1 MTIKVDPTQID
12 HGISHTK
19 VLAAGLACTLLFLY
33 CTYLNAFTGIDLFSV
48 FGGLAAV
55 SALIWGSDTIKM
67 LNSYGLATGVP
78 SAGMI
83 GFGSGVGAMLI
94 ATRFS
99 GIAIPLVAVLV
110 AAATGF
116 VLGYLANHT
125 LNMKIPVMIQS
136 LTELSIAG
144 ALTLLGLTVLITGHM
159 DTGLMAAGPG
169 GTFISGGLI
178 VTVFMLG
185 AIAVQHPWNAVLPT
199 GKQDRMFMLA
209 AECGFLSLIM
219 AAIMSFVFISRTA
232 AVLSLIVAV
241 TGWLYTYSR
250 YIALSRRDAAAWL
263 DTKPIPDSEGHEP

>member
-1 MTIKVDPTQID
+1 MTIKVDLAQID
-12 HGISHTK
+12 HGIPHTK
-19 VLAAGLACTLLFLY
+19 ILAAGLACTLLFLY
-33 CTYLNAFTGIDLFSV
+33 GTYLNAFTGTDLFSV

-99 GIAIPLVAVLV
+99 GIATPLVAVLV

>member
-1 MTIKVDPTQID
+1 MTIKVDPAQID
-12 HGISHTK
+12 SGIPHAK

-33 CTYLNAFTGIDLFSV
+33 CTYLNAFTGSDLFSV

-55 SALIWGSDTIKM
+55 SALIWGSDTIRM

-99 GIAIPLVAVLV
+99 DAAPLVAVLV
-110 AAATGF
+110 AAVTGF
-116 VLGYLANHT
+116 VLGYIANNV

-159 DTGLMAAGPG
+159 DSGLMAGGPG
-169 GTFISGGLI
+169 GNFISGGLI

-185 AIAVQHPWNAVLPT
+185 AIAIQHPWNAVLPT

-219 AAIMSFVFISRTA
+219 AAVMSFVFVSRTA

-263 DTKPIPDSEGHEP
+263 DTQPIPDSQPGRK

>member
-1 MTIKVDPTQID
+1 MTIKVDPTQIN

-19 VLAAGLACTLLFLY
+19 ILVVGLACTLLFLY
-33 CTYLNAFTGIDLFSV
+33 CTYLNTFTGTDLFSV
-48 FGGLAAV
+48 FGGLAAI

-83 GFGSGVGAMLI
+83 GFGSGIGAMLI
-94 ATRFS
+94 STRFF
-99 GIAIPLVAVLV
+99 GAAPIVAVLV

-116 VLGYLANHT
+116 VLGYLANHV

-136 LTELSIAG
+136 LTELSVAG

-159 DTGLMAAGPG
+159 DTGLMAAGPD

-185 AIAVQHPWNAVLPT
+185 AIAIQHSWNAVLPT

-209 AECGFLSLIM
+209 AECGFLSHIM
-219 AAIMSFVFISRTA
+219 AAVMSFVFISSTA
-232 AVLSLIVAV
+232 AIISLMVAII
-241 TGWLYTYSR
+241 GWMYSYSR
-250 YIALSRRDAAAWL
+250 YIMLSQRDAAAWL
-263 DTKPIPDSEGHEP
+263 DTKPILEPEGHDQ